1 MPAITIQQAYALALG
16 AYQSIIK
23 TNGQENLNQSF
34 SISSAFTGE
43 THPTL
48 GDLTKQNR
56 LRALLSGQTIN
67 IGQIPANDLQTPL
80 DPVDQSY
87 SLVTSTTD
95 DAGGDSIPDFIT
107 GGTFVGNSALSAEER
122 NYHLT
127 GRGIFKKLKK

>member
-23 TNGQENLNQSF
+23 TSGQENLNQTF

-48 GDLTKQNR
+48 GDLTKQNS
-56 LRALLSGQTIN
+56 LRALLSGQTID

-80 DPVDQSY
+80 NPVDQSY

-95 DAGGDSIPDFIT
+95 DAGGDSIPDYLT
-107 GGTFVGNSALSAEER
+107 GGTFVGNTGLSNEEL

-127 GRGIFKKLKK
+127 GRGIVKKLKK

>member
-1 MPAITIQQAYALALG
+1 MPAITIQQAYSLALG
-16 AYQSIIK
+16 AYQSIVQ
-23 TNGQENLNQSF
+23 TSEQENLNQSF

-67 IGQIPANDLQTPL
+67 IAPIPSNDLQAPA

-95 DAGGDSIPDFIT
+95 DAAGDNIPDYIT
-107 GGTFVGNSALSAEER
+107 GGSFIGNSGLSEVEI

-127 GRGIFKKLKK
+127 GRGIIKKLKK

>member
-1 MPAITIQQAYALALG
+1 MPAITIQQAYSLALG
-16 AYQSIIK
+16 AYQSIK
-23 TNGQENLNQSF
+23 KDTGQENLNKSF

-67 IGQIPANDLQTPL
+67 IGQIPANDLQTPV
-80 DPVDQSY
+80 DPADQSY
-87 SLVTSTTD
+87 SLVTSTTN
-95 DAGGDSIPDFIT
+95 DAGGDNIPDYLT
-107 GGTFVGNSALSAEER
+107 GGSFIGNPSLSSEEI

-127 GRGIFKKLKK
+127 GRGIVKKLKK